1 MVFFSFFSTTLQK
14 RFGLVLMIV
23 KTKVIGCGLI
33 DLRRHLPIGQMMHP
47 IMADTVVQLWGR
59 AANGTMRNAVLN

>member
-1 MVFFSFFSTTLQK
+1 MVFFSFFSTILQK
-14 RFGLVLMIV
+14 HFGLVLMI
-23 KTKVIGCGLI
+23 IGCGLI

-47 IMADTVVQLWGR
+47 IMADTAVQLWGR